1 MRGTQTLETAR
12 LILNRFT
19 EEDAPAMYAAWAA
32 DPQVTRFLRWQ
43 PHRDVAETACL
54 LRGWVRDYQNPA
66 WHNWAVRLRAG
77 GALIGAIAAVTAEE
91 GDALEPGYALS
102 RAHWGHGYM
111 TEALRAVV
119 DYLFTAEGQTVL
131 RCCHAVENP
140 ASGRVMQ
147 KVGFHCIGE
156 GVYHKYDGTA
166 VPCKNYLLLKEEFYN
181 KKGVL

>member
-1 MRGTQTLETAR
+1 MLRKGGGCHARHPNAGNSALDPEPIHRGGRAGHVRR
-12 LILNRFT
+12 LG
-19 EEDAPAMYAAWAA
+19 
-32 DPQVTRFLRWQ
+32 Q